1 MVLFSIIICL
11 ILFCRYSL
19 QIDHNRHHK
28 VVDVI
33 LFDGEPMGHLRL
45 KYLSDVVDL
54 FVIVEAHYT
63 HTGKFKSQLAMDT
76 NKHWFTE
83 LEAEGKILKV
93 VIDKFP
99 FDTNATLEKNPSHG
113 GWKREFYQRDMLAT
127 LLLNH
132 FHKQSFIML
141 SCDCDEIP
149 RKEFVRKLPSIYN
162 KLSMGVRLEMM
173 FFYYSFKWIRKQ
185 PWLGSVVLNDQCLR
199 NEIDHAMTLSK
210 MRQNNN
216 LRRVSDAGWH
226 CSYCMAPDRIIA
238 KMNSISE
245 HYLFNEN
252 VSTIEWVQ
260 HCIENGIDVL
270 NRTGIE
276 NEMSVYDG
284 SRGLPLCKDG
294 CSSFPFFQPFINT
307 SSGHN
312 ALLKARLQEDTFVIK
327 TIGGRSSN
335 HKAKGSVN

>member
-1 MVLFSIIICL
+1 MIIIIL
-11 ILFCRYSL
+11 LLFCRYSL
-19 QIDHNRHHK
+19 QIDHIRHHK

-33 LFDGEPMGHLRL
+33 PFDGEPMGHLRL

-63 HTGKFKSQLAMDT
+63 HTGKFKSELAMNT
-76 NKHWFTE
+76 YKHWFTD

-99 FDTNATLEKNPSHG
+99 FDTNATLAKNPLHWT
-113 GWKREFYQRDMLAT
+113 WKRENYQRDMIAT
-127 LLLNH
+127 VLLNH
-132 FHKQSFIML
+132 FKNQTFIMI

-185 PWLGSVVLNDQCLR
+185 PWVGSVVLNDQCLR
-199 NEIDHAMTLSK
+199 NEIDYSMTLSK
-210 MRQNNN
+210 MRYNEN
-216 LRRVSDAGWH
+216 LRRISDAGWH
-226 CSYCMAPDRIIA
+226 CSYCMAPERIIA
-238 KMNSISE
+238 KMSSIAE

-260 HCIENGIDVL
+260 NCINNGIDVL
-270 NRTGIE
+270 NRTGTE
-276 NEMSVYDG
+276 NEMAVYDG
-284 SRGLPLCKDG
+284 QKGLPLCKDG
-294 CSSFPFFQPFINT
+294 CASFPFFRPFFNT
-307 SSGHN
+307 SSHN
-312 ALLKARLQEDTFVIK
+312 AFLKAGLHEDSYSIK
-327 TIGGRSSN
+327 TIGGRSGN
-335 HKAKGSVN
+335 HKAKGAVNL